1 MPEHLDVLNGATVF
15 GGFLAVLLVLSTAG
29 TGLAPLDTAVDRTQ
43 QAAASALSGFG
54 VAGTTDR
61 VDAPQSYNETLI
73 EREIHRQINQRRAA
87 NDQPTMAWDD
97 RLHRIADFHS
107 EDMAEQ
113 GYIAHEAP
121 DGERMVDRYDRFEY
135 DCRVET
141 SNAVLT
147 GGENLLRLSVTD
159 AAVTERGVA
168 ARAVRNWMDSDR
180 HRSTIFTTG
189 WENQAIG
196 VAVDRRSDRTV
207 VYITQ
212 NFC

>member
-1 MPEHLDVLNGATVF
+1 MPEHLDVINGATVF
-15 GGFLAVLLVLSTAG
+15 GGFLAVVLVLSTAG
-29 TGLAPLDTAVDRTQ
+29 TGVAPLDTAVDGTQ
-43 QAAASALSGFG
+43 QAAASVLSGFG

-61 VDAPQSYNETLI
+61 VDAPPTYNETII
-73 EREIHRQINQRRAA
+73 EREIHRQINERRAA
-87 NDQPTMAWDD
+87 NGQLTIEWDD
-97 RLHRIADFHS
+97 GLHEIADFHS

-121 DGERMVDRYDRFEY
+121 DGERMIDRYDRFDY

-141 SNAVLT
+141 ESAVLT

-159 AAVTERGVA
+159 DAVTERGVA

-180 HRSTIFTTG
+180 HRSTILTTG